1 MYQYSIKDKEA
12 ESAVDKTY
20 KSQKLSDEFDKI
32 DKKFNDLTNTN
43 VDLNLQELD
52 YIAPTKEDVKQR
64 AENNLKDYKDK
75 SLQKIENDFNSEKK
89 SLNDSIASAETIKQ
103 DKIDM
108 VKKSYGDVKENES
121 ANALKRGLGR
131 SSIALLR
138 QYELNDEMMN
148 KISDFQQ
155 AASKQVDELN
165 AKLNLL
171 EGQKQS
177 ALGAFDIEYAIKLQD
192 KIDSINS
199 ELAEKQEN
207 IIKYNNQIKELQA
220 KHQKEQDETN
230 FNNLKDLAGIYAKY
244 GTGVVD
250 EIKNNQ
256 KYQVAKEYFKNMSN
270 DDAVLELE
278 SNPNYKT
285 QLGSYYNRLL
295 KELKG

>member
-1 MYQYSIKDKEA
+1 
-12 ESAVDKTY
+12 
-20 KSQKLSDEFDKI
+20 
-32 DKKFNDLTNTN
+32 
-43 VDLNLQELD
+43 
-52 YIAPTKEDVKQR
+52 
-64 AENNLKDYKDK
+64 
-75 SLQKIENDFNSEKK
+75 
-89 SLNDSIASAETIKQ
+89 
-103 DKIDM
+103 
-108 VKKSYGDVKENES
+108 
-121 ANALKRGLGR
+121 
-131 SSIALLR
+131 
-138 QYELNDEMMN
+138 MN

-165 AKLNLL
+165 AKLNIL

-270 DDAVLELE
+270 GDAVLELE